1 MASVTVRRNVLLKA
15 IVTDKLKTEVA
26 TELQEAADEI
36 ARRIEELDTAGRR
49 YITDLQRT
57 DLQRAMA
64 LRTQVETEK
73 KRQQEVRDRL
83 IERREEV
90 GKWEKG
96 TEVVRGTIE
105 GFVEVNEGDNLA
117 VLLGGTELVVDDDIV
132 KTIRE
137 LSPGDLSMRLQDA
150 IASAPAGEDADSDV
164 LGRIETP

>member
-1 MASVTVRRNVLLKA
+1 MASVTIKRSVLLKA
-15 IVTDKLKTEVA
+15 VVTERLKAEVTA
-26 TELQEAADEI
+26 ELQEAADEV

-64 LRTQVETEK
+64 LRNQVETEK

-83 IERREEV
+83 LERREEV
-90 GKWEKG
+90 GKWEMG

-117 VLLGGTELVVDDDIV
+117 VLLGGTEVVVEDDIV
-132 KTIRE
+132 KVVRE
-137 LSPGDLSMRLQDA
+137 LSAGELSTRLQDA
-150 IASAPAGEDADSDV
+150 LASAAAEEDADSDV